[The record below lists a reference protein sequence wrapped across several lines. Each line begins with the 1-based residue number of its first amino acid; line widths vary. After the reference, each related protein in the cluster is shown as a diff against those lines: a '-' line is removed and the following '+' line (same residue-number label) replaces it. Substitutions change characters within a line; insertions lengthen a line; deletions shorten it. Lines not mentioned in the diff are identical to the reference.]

1 MVKKNNNWNKN
12 YYILNKEIT
21 LTKKKKK
28 KLWKSKKKNPI
39 SEGKIVELILYYPL
53 QHSRDIMEE

>member
-21 LTKKKKK
+21 LTKKKK